1 MADWWTSPLEDESGK
16 LVMVTGRA
24 DVDKFRDNPRY
35 KIRIEVTLPY
45 EATPSGMPTEA
56 ASELIDDV
64 LERIQAELDR
74 DPVAIL
80 TGIYTGAGERNM
92 VFYAAS
98 TFIFDK
104 KLNAALADLP
114 TLPLRISAENDP
126 GWEEYAEMRE
136 LSEIN

>member
-1 MADWWTSPLEDESGK
+1 MAEWWTSPLEDESGK

-45 EATPSGMPTEA
+45 EATPAGMPTEA
-56 ASELIDDV
+56 ASEMIDDV

>member
-1 MADWWTSPLEDESGK
+1 MADWWTSPLEDDNGK

-45 EATPSGMPTEA
+45 ESTSAGMPTEA

-114 TLPLRISAENDP
+114 TLPLHITAENDP

>member
-45 EATPSGMPTEA
+45 EATPSGMPTED
-56 ASELIDDV
+56 ASKLIDDV
-64 LERIQAELDR
+64 LERIQVELER

>member
-1 MADWWTSPLEDESGK
+1 MAEWWTSPLEDESGM

-24 DVDKFRDNPRY
+24 DVEKFRDNPRY

-45 EATPSGMPTEA
+45 EAAPTGMPTEA
-56 ASELIDDV
+56 AAALIDDV
-64 LERIQAELDR
+64 LGRIQVELDR

-98 TFIFDK
+98 THIFDK
-104 KLNAALADLP
+104 KLNTALAELP
-114 TLPLRISAENDP
+114 TLPLRITAENDP